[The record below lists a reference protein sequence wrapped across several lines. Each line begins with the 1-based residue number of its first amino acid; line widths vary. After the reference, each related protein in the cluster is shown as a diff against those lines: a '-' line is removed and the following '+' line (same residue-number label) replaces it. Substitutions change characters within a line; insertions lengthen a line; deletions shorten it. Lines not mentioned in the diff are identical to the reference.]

1 MATITS
7 MSYLFRS
14 VGGVIGISLTSAIF
28 QGIVKHILVE
38 KITGPNADLVS
49 RVECRETSIIL
60 TRLLLWFSILKL
72 LVNQ

>member
-28 QGIVKHILVE
+28 QGIVKHILIE

-49 RVECRETSIIL
+49 NRQKYKKYGFDHSCCPV
-60 TRLLLWFSILKL
+60 K
-72 LVNQ
+72 

>member
-1 MATITS
+1 

-49 RVECRETSIIL
+49 QVKSLPIIHQIDTL
-60 TRLLLWFSILKL
+60 FILFT
-72 LVNQ
+72 VY